1 MAQQNVCRY
10 NKYGHC
16 KFAEKCRFM
25 HIDESCEN
33 PNCETKKCNLRHPRI
48 CSFFRDYKRC
58 KFGEW
63 CSFEHR
69 EDPVEK
75 LIVKN
80 QETIERVD
88 EIETLLKE
96 KLNLESKLVEY
107 DKKLEELE
115 LKLQKQELLIL
126 QQKEVIKD
134 KVKRDEKND
143 LKKKNITERLDDLQ
157 KDNEKKDKEI
167 DILGEKL
174 VQLFN
179 KLRFVEE
186 KQTDFEKELQ
196 ALKPEQILKS
206 KCEECACDSK
216 FESKLAKHAEKFDL

>member
-1 MAQQNVCRY
+1 M
-10 NKYGHC
+10 YGHC
-16 KFAEKCRFM
+16 KFAVKCR
-25 HIDESCEN
+25 
-33 PNCETKKCNLRHPRI
+33 CETRKCNLRHPRI

-69 EDPVEK
+69 EDPVEQ

-134 KVKRDEKND
+134 KVKRDERND

-157 KDNEKKDKEI
+157 KDNGGKKQ
-167 DILGEKL
+167 G
-174 VQLFN
+174 N
-179 KLRFVEE
+179 RY
-186 KQTDFEKELQ
+186 TW
-196 ALKPEQILKS
+196 
-206 KCEECACDSK
+206 
-216 FESKLAKHAEKFDL
+216 